1 MNKVRLTPA
10 NVSQY
15 IGHEIYFK
23 TRGDIVTKKIISV
36 SDTGKTITIDHPDLK
51 NNLEIVS
58 RNIFVILN
66 N

>member
-10 NVSQY
+10 NVSKY
-15 IGHEIYFK
+15 IGHKIEFK
-23 TRGDIVTKKIISV
+23 TRGEIVTKKIINV

>member
-1 MNKVRLTPA
+1 MNKIRLTPA
-10 NVSQY
+10 NVSTY
-15 IGHEIYFK
+15 IGYEIEFK
-23 TRGDIVTKKIISV
+23 TRGEIVTKKIINV

-66 N
+66 

>member
-10 NVSQY
+10 NVSKY

-23 TRGDIVTKKIISV
+23 THGGIVTKKIISV

>member
-1 MNKVRLTPA
+1 MNKVRLTPD
-10 NVSQY
+10 NVSKY
-15 IGHEIYFK
+15 IGHKIEFK
-23 TRGDIVTKKIISV
+23 TRGEIVTKKIINV

-66 N
+66 